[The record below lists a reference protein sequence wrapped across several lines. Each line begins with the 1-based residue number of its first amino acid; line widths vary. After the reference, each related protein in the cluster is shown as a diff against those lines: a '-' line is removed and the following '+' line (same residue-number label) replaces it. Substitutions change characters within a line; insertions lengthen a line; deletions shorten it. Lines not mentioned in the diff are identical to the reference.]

1 MATDGARPALQPK
14 PAASASSPAPAQPAR
29 SATVAIL
36 GGGLSGIAAAL
47 DCADAGAR
55 VVVLEVR
62 PRLGGAAYSVQREGL
77 TVDNGQHVFLRCCT
91 AYRAL
96 LDRIGSSHLTRIQD
110 RLEIPTLAEGGASSA
125 LRRND
130 LPTPLHLVGTL
141 LRHSPLTRRERL
153 SAAFAAAALGRLDP
167 DDPALDSQTLG
178 DWLARHRQSEQA
190 IDALWDL
197 IALPT
202 LNVRAREASLALGAF
217 VFQRGFLSS
226 ADASDIGFHEAPLS
240 AIIGEPALP
249 ALTQAGV
256 EVRLGCRVSSIACRD
271 GGFEVSASVGR
282 EQEALRCDAA
292 IVALPHPRA
301 AELLPPQ
308 SGEIA
313 ARMRQIGVSP
323 IVNLHVLYDR
333 RVCEPSFAAGVES
346 PVQYVFDRTQAGDAP
361 AGSQYLAVSLSDAG
375 TEMAMSVEE
384 LRKRYLPEL
393 ERLLPKAKQARV
405 QRFLVTREHAATFRA
420 APGIGALRPGPSTPL
435 KGLALA
441 GAYTATGWPATLE
454 GAVLSGKAAAASVLA
469 DLGGGPDAGRDD
481 DGGRQ
486 SPVSLAGARRKAA

>member
-1 MATDGARPALQPK
+1 MSDRG
-14 PAASASSPAPAQPAR
+14 
-29 SATVAIL
+29 ATVAVL
-36 GGGLSGIAAAL
+36 GGGLAGIAAAL
-47 DCADAGAR
+47 DCADTGMS
-55 VVVLEVR
+55 VVLLEVR

-96 LDRIGSSHLTRIQD
+96 LHRIGSSHLTRIQD
-110 RLEIPTLAEGGASSA
+110 RLEIPTLAKGGACSA

-141 LRHSPLTRRERL
+141 LRHSPLSRRERV
-153 SAAFAAAALGRLDP
+153 SAALAAAALGRLDP
-167 DDPALDSQTLG
+167 DDPALDRETFG

-202 LNVRAREASLALGAF
+202 LNVRARQASLALGAF
-217 VFQRGFLSS
+217 VFQRAFLSS

-249 ALTQAGV
+249 ALAQAGV
-256 EVRLGCRVSSIACRD
+256 EVRLGCRVGSIAPCD
-271 GGFEVSASVGR
+271 GGFEVSANVGP
-282 EQEALRCDAA
+282 EPETLRCDAA
-292 IVALPHPRA
+292 ILALPHQRA

-308 SGEIA
+308 AGEIA
-313 ARMRQIGVSP
+313 GRLRQIGVSP

-333 RVCEPSFAAGVES
+333 QVCRPSFAAGVES
-346 PVQYVFDRTQAGDAP
+346 PVQYVFDRTEAGGAP
-361 AGSQYLAVSLSDAG
+361 GGSQYLAVSLSDAG
-375 TEMAMSVEE
+375 AEMAMSVQE
-384 LRKRYLPEL
+384 LRERYLPEI
-393 ERLLPKAKQARV
+393 ERLLPQAKAARV

-420 APGIGALRPGPSTPL
+420 APGVAALRPGPRTPL

-441 GAYTATGWPATLE
+441 GAYTDTGWPATLE
-454 GAVLSGKAAAASVLA
+454 GAVLSGHDAAASVLC
-469 DLGGGPDAGRDD
+469 DLGAGIERA
-481 DGGRQ
+481 
-486 SPVSLAGARRKAA
+486 SWVEAR

>member
-1 MATDGARPALQPK
+1 MSGRGAGDGGT
-14 PAASASSPAPAQPAR
+14 AAVSAPTGRVAKGDGGAA
-29 SATVAIL
+29 VAIV

-47 DCADAGAR
+47 DCADAGAK
-55 VVVLEVR
+55 VVLLEVR

-77 TVDNGQHVFLRCCT
+77 KIDNGQHVFLRCCT

-110 RLEIPTLAEGGASSA
+110 RLEIPTLRAGGDCAA
-125 LRRND
+125 LRRSD

-141 LRHSPLTRRERL
+141 LRHSPLTRRERV
-153 SAAFAAAALGRLDP
+153 SAALAAAALGRLDP
-167 DDPALDSQTLG
+167 DDPALDREAFG

-202 LNVRAREASLALGAF
+202 LNVRARQASLALGAF
-217 VFQRGFLSS
+217 VFQRAFLSS

-240 AIIGEPALP
+240 AILGEPALP

-256 EVRLGCRVSSIACRD
+256 EVRLGCRVSSIAASD
-271 GGFEVSASVGR
+271 GGFEVTASVGSER
-282 EQEALRCDAA
+282 EVLRCEAA
-292 IVALPHPRA
+292 IVALPHLRA
-301 AELLPPQ
+301 AALLPAQ
-308 SGEIA
+308 AGEIA
-313 ARMRQIGVSP
+313 AQMRQIGVSP

-333 RVCEPSFAAGVES
+333 PVCGPSFAAGVES
-346 PVQYVFDRTQAGDAP
+346 PVQYVFDRTQAGGAP

-375 TEMAMSVEE
+375 AEMAMSVQE
-384 LRKRYLPEL
+384 LRERYLPEL
-393 ERLLPKAKQARV
+393 ERLLPQAKAARV

-420 APGIGALRPGPSTPL
+420 APGVGGLRPGPKTPL

-454 GAVLSGKAAAASVLA
+454 GAVLSGHAAAASVLS
-469 DLGGGPDAGRDD
+469 DLGSGPDLR

-486 SPVSLAGARRKAA
+486 SDVALAKAQREAA

>member
-1 MATDGARPALQPK
+1 VSHPGGAARG
-14 PAASASSPAPAQPAR
+14 AAGEVSADAAP
-29 SATVAIL
+29 SAGDTRVCVI
-36 GGGLSGIAAAL
+36 GGGLAGIAAAL
-47 DCADAGAR
+47 RCADAGAS
-55 VVVLEVR
+55 VTLLEVR

-77 TVDNGQHVFLRCCT
+77 TIDNGQHVFLRCCT

-96 LDRIGSSHLTRIQD
+96 LERLGSSHLTRIQD
-110 RLEIPTLAEGGASSA
+110 RLEIPTLRAGGGCAA
-125 LRRND
+125 LRRSD

-141 LRHSPLTRRERL
+141 LRHSPLSRRERVF
-153 SAAFAAAALGRLDP
+153 AAIAAAALGRLDP

-240 AIIGEPALP
+240 AILGEPALP
-249 ALTQAGV
+249 MLAQAGV
-256 EVRLGCRVSSIACRD
+256 QVRLGCRVSSIASRD
-271 GGFEVSASVGR
+271 GGFEVTASGGP
-282 EQEALRCDAA
+282 EPQALRCEAA
-292 IVALPHPRA
+292 IVALPHLRA

-308 SGEIA
+308 AGEIA

-346 PVQYVFDRTQAGDAP
+346 PLQYVFDRTQAGGAP
-361 AGSQYLAVSLSDAG
+361 AGSQYLAVSLSAAS
-375 TEMAMSVEE
+375 TEMAMSVQE
-384 LRKRYLPEL
+384 LRERYLPEL
-393 ERLLPKAKQARV
+393 QRLLPHAKHAKV

-420 APGIGALRPGPSTPL
+420 APGVGALRPGPRTPL
-435 KGLALA
+435 PGLALA

-454 GAVLSGKAAAASVLA
+454 GAVISGHAAAEAVLG
-469 DLGGGPDAGRDD
+469 D
-481 DGGRQ
+481 
-486 SPVSLAGARRKAA
+486 LAGVAEPVAAGVA